1 MHAKL
6 RGGVLPWGRWFS
18 RLRDVIRALV
28 HANLPQSGQ
37 IHMNGVGGDKGFW
50 VVEQYEGDGPYT
62 EVSGA
67 RTLRGVG
74 HRLRMI
80 TILIHIHVRST

>member
-6 RGGVLPWGRWFS
+6 RWESGAHRGFGEHQGS
-18 RLRDVIRALV
+18 RPHCLAAIGAD
-28 HANLPQSGQ
+28 PYE
-37 IHMNGVGGDKGFW
+37 GVGGDKGFW

-74 HRLRMI
+74 HRHRMI